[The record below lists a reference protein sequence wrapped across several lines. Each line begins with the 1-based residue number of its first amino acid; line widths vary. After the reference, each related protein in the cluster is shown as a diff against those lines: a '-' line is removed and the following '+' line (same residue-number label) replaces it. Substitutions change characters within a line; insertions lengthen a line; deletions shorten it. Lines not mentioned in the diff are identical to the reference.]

1 MSGSLH
7 TQITRIS
14 QQLNPIDLSL
24 AFVGFD
30 IVNLSWFL
38 LLVVIPW
45 PLSHRLAI
53 RTEKWQTQSWENPLK
68 LAACLYTRAH
78 PKQSTYWAILWK
90 GAIEDSISLV
100 LVSIKLFASTKP
112 FSNTTLPRVSG
123 SKSPLLT
130 HLPRP
135 LAKSPGYPLSHA
147 FCSIKGLFLTGLCIP
162 CFNPGKTPELWD
174 RYWDG
179 NSLPQP
185 PPFLKFFLLKR
196 ENKLSK
202 L

>member
-14 QQLNPIDLSL
+14 QQLNPIDLFL
-24 AFVGFD
+24 ASVSVTFVVFD

-53 RTEKWQTQSWENPLK
+53 RNEKWQTQSWENPLK

-78 PKQSTYWAILWK
+78 PKQSTYWAMLWK

-100 LVSIKLFASTKP
+100 LASTKLFASTKH
-112 FSNTTLPRVSG
+112 FWNTALPRVSG
-123 SKSPLLT
+123 SEFPLLT

-135 LAKSPGYPLSHA
+135 LAKSPGYPLS
-147 FCSIKGLFLTGLCIP
+147 P
-162 CFNPGKTPELWD
+162 TPSV
-174 RYWDG
+174 RSRGY
-179 NSLPQP
+179 
-185 PPFLKFFLLKR
+185 F
-196 ENKLSK
+196 
-202 L
+202 